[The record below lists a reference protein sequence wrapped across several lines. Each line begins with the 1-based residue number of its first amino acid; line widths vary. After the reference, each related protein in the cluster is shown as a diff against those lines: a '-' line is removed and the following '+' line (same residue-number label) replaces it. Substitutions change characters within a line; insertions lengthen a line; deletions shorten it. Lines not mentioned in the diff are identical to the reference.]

1 MKDIGKAFSAPFKDP
16 SWVSKFLLAAL
27 FLLLCLLGVGIPI
40 VVGYLIQVTQR
51 VMRRDESIMPDWSDI
66 GIKFVIGFKYIVVYM
81 LYLLPVLILIVP
93 VIGLAVATQ
102 MTDQPEMVGVFATI
116 YLFALTLLIIPYSLV
131 LTALFPIIAYRFALR
146 ERIGDALD
154 IGAVFKDF
162 RINWQNTLVVA
173 LITVGIESFAFIGI
187 FLFLVGIL
195 FTLFYVYL
203 VSAYMHGLL
212 FLELP
217 QERGVS

>member
-1 MKDIGKAFSAPFKDP
+1 
-16 SWVSKFLLAAL
+16 
-27 FLLLCLLGVGIPI
+27 
-40 VVGYLIQVTQR
+40 
-51 VMRRDESIMPDWSDI
+51 
-66 GIKFVIGFKYIVVYM
+66 
-81 LYLLPVLILIVP
+81 
-93 VIGLAVATQ
+93 
-102 MTDQPEMVGVFATI
+102 
-116 YLFALTLLIIPYSLV
+116 
-131 LTALFPIIAYRFALR
+131 
-146 ERIGDALD
+146 
-154 IGAVFKDF
+154 GAVFKDF

-173 LITVGIESFAFIGI
+173 VITVGIESFAFIGI

>member
-16 SWVSKFLLAAL
+16 SWISKFLIAAL
-27 FLLLCLLGVGIPI
+27 FLLLCLVGVGIPI
-40 VVGYLIQVTQR
+40 VAGYLIQVTQR

-66 GIKFVIGFKYIVVYM
+66 GIKFVIGFKYIIVYL
-81 LYLLPVLILIVP
+81 LYLLPVLILVVP

-102 MTDQPEMVGVFATI
+102 MTDEPEMVGVFATI

-131 LTALFPIIAYRFALR
+131 LTAIFPIVSYRFALR

-162 RINWQNTLVVA
+162 RVNWQNTLVVA
-173 LITVGIESFAFIGI
+173 LIAVGIQSFAFIGI
-187 FLFLVGIL
+187 FLFLVGIF